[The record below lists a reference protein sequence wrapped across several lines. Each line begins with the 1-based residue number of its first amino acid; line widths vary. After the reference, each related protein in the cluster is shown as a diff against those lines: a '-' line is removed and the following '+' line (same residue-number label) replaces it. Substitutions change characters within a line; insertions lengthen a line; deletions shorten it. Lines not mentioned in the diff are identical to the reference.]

1 MSDRDIYRGVPRP
14 RITPGNPSGS
24 GSRARRAVGR
34 RRAAVLAGAAVAF
47 VLLGSPSMLA
57 ASPPA
62 TPLALTVSPTVSV
75 GTQPVGMAFDPGTH
89 TLYTVNQGA
98 TVSVVNTTHCNARSG
113 TNCAQ
118 RVGTIALPS
127 GSNPQSI
134 AIDTTTNTVYVAD
147 TVKNL
152 ISVIN
157 AATCNATD
165 LSGCSRT
172 PATVPVPSGPANLAV
187 NSATDTVYV
196 TIVLAGADT
205 VSVLD
210 GATCNAQV
218 TSGCGQA
225 LKTVHVG
232 PIPVAIAID
241 QNSDTVYVANNGING
256 DGDTVSVIDG
266 ATCNG
271 TQSSGCGQVQT
282 ITVGEGPNWL
292 AVDAGTHTAYTA
304 NQIDD
309 TVSVINTATC
319 NATVTSGCDQK
330 TPTVHVGANPWA
342 LSIDQKLHSVY
353 VANNWDDTVSVLNAA
368 TCNATVTS
376 GCHTVPPTVQ
386 VGAAPQ
392 ALLADSTTGTL
403 YTANE
408 GDSTVSVI
416 NLATCDGTTT
426 SGCRS
431 VAPSADVSKP
441 FLNPPTKLTGGVAVD
456 GSTKT
461 VYVANLGAGT
471 VSVVNSAT
479 CNAAQRSGCT
489 NPAATID
496 VGGEPGGIAVDEAT
510 DTLYVANLQ
519 GNTVSVIDGATCN
532 ATNQQGCSRP
542 PATVTAGNGPYA
554 LAVDEATDTIYV
566 TNPGAAADGDT
577 VSVIN
582 GATCNA
588 AEQSGCHQSPATIT
602 VGVGPLGIAVNPTTN
617 TVYVAAVGKDYFHV
631 DTDFGDTVSVING
644 ASCDGTDMS
653 GCGQSPAQ
661 VTVGPAPWGI
671 AVDPATNSI
680 FVANNDGGDGPASLS
695 VIHGATCDGADTSG
709 CRTAPPSVPG
719 VGRDP
724 NGIAFDASADAVYT
738 ANYDDSSVS
747 IVSVRDA
754 SASRVAPPREA
765 VGSLPGNVALDLSN
779 HTAYVT
785 NSQNGTL
792 SILTIAQSRTK

>member
-1 MSDRDIYRGVPRP
+1 MSHFRP
-14 RITPGNPSGS
+14 KSTPGRSLL
-24 GSRARRAVGR
+24 
-34 RRAAVLAGAAVAF
+34 RAASSFGIAVTAL
-47 VLLGSPSMLA
+47 VLLSPSVTVA
-57 ASPPA
+57 ASSLGQ
-62 TPLALTVSPTVSV
+62 TRALVVSPTVTV
-75 GTQPVGMAFDPGTH
+75 GSQPVGLAYDPGTH

-98 TVSVVNTTHCNARSG
+98 SVSVVNTTRCNARSATDCG
-113 TNCAQ
+113 Q

-152 ISVIN
+152 VSVIN

-165 LSGCSRT
+165 LSGCSQT
-172 PATVPVPSGPANLAV
+172 PTLVPVPSGPVYLAV
-187 NSATDTVYV
+187 NSVTDTVYI
-196 TIVLAGADT
+196 TILLGGSDT

-218 TSGCGQA
+218 SSGCGQA
-225 LKTVHVG
+225 LKTVQVG
-232 PIPVAIAID
+232 PFPVAIAID
-241 QNSDTVYVANNGING
+241 QDSDTVYVANNGIAST
-256 DGDTVSVIDG
+256 GDTVSVIDG

-282 ITVGEGPNWL
+282 IAVGEGPNWIAL
-292 AVDAGTHTAYTA
+292 DASTHTAYTA
-304 NQIDD
+304 NMTDD
-309 TVSVINTATC
+309 SVSVINMATC
-319 NATVTSGCDQK
+319 NATVTTGCDQK
-330 TPTVHVGANPWA
+330 TSTVHVGANPWA
-342 LSIDQKLHSVY
+342 LSIDQKLHSIY
-353 VANNWDDTVSVLNAA
+353 VSNNFDDTVSVLNAA

-376 GCHTVPPTVQ
+376 GCHAVPPTVR
-386 VGAAPQ
+386 VGGAPQ
-392 ALLADSTTGTL
+392 ALLADPTTGTL
-403 YTANE
+403 YSANE
-408 GDSTVSVI
+408 GDSTVSVV
-416 NLATCDGTTT
+416 NLTTCDGTTT
-426 SGCRS
+426 SGCQS
-431 VAPSADVSKP
+431 VAPAADVSSP

-456 GSTKT
+456 ESTKT

-479 CNAAQRSGCT
+479 CNAAQKNGCT
-489 NPAATID
+489 KPAATID
-496 VGGEPGGIAVDEAT
+496 VDGEPGGIAVDEAT

-519 GNTVSVIDGATCN
+519 GSTVSVINGATCN
-532 ATNQQGCSRP
+532 ATDQKGCSRP
-542 PATVTAGNGPYA
+542 PATVTVGHGPYA
-554 LAVDEATDTIYV
+554 LAVDEATDTVYV
-566 TNPGAAADGDT
+566 TNPGAAVGGDT

-582 GATCNA
+582 GATCSA
-588 AEQSGCHQSPATIT
+588 VEQSGCKQSPATIT

-617 TVYVAAVGKDYFHV
+617 TIYVAAVGKDYFNM
-631 DTDFGDTVSVING
+631 DTGYGDTVSVING

-653 GCGQSPAQ
+653 GCGQPPAQ
-661 VTVGPAPWGI
+661 VTVGPAPWGV

-680 FVANNDGGDGPASLS
+680 FVADNGGDGPASLS